1 MAITPTDFSQY
12 YQAITEPGYFI
23 VTLSNSAGK
32 VNEMEV
38 EAVVKSMRHAIDN
51 PEIHGVIFDVTQV
64 EYFSSVGLSLLLRVH
79 KAMKARK
86 GRIAIANPNANIRE
100 LLHVTS
106 LDTIWPLFSSVDL
119 AKAAIAKH

>member
-1 MAITPTDFSQY
+1 MSSSVTDFSQY
-12 YQAITEPGYFI
+12 YQAKSEPGFFI
-23 VTLSNSAGK
+23 VTLSNATGK

-38 EAVVKSMRHAIDN
+38 EAVVKSMRHAVDD
-51 PEIHGVIFDVTQV
+51 PKVMGVIFDVTQV

-119 AKAAIAKH
+119 AKSALAKH

>member
-1 MAITPTDFSQY
+1 MASSAHDFPQF
-12 YQAITEPGYFI
+12 YQGKTEPGFFI
-23 VTLSNSAGK
+23 VFLSSTAGK
-32 VNEMEV
+32 INEMEA
-38 EAVVKSMRHAIDN
+38 EGIVKSMRHAIDN
-51 PEIHGVIFDVTQV
+51 PEINAVIFDVTQV

-86 GRIAIANPNANIRE
+86 ARIAIANPNANIRE

-119 AKAAIAKH
+119 AKAAITKR